1 VTIGTIFRGV
11 DAGRRALDYHLERAN
26 VLSGNVANID
36 TPGYRPRELVQPAE
50 RRAATRLPL
59 AVTSPEHVTSPR
71 AVGASGAAE
80 VIEEGVANPGN
91 DENAVS
97 LEHELAKMS
106 ANQLR
111 YDGAARLVQMQLGQL
126 RYAANDGNGG

>member
-1 VTIGTIFRGV
+1 MTIGSIFRGV
-11 DAGRRALDYHLERAN
+11 DAGQRALDYHLERAN
-26 VLSGNVANID
+26 VLAGNVANID
-36 TPGYRPRELVQPAE
+36 TPGYRPRELVRPAE
-50 RRAATRLPL
+50 ARSTTRLPL
-59 AVTSPEHVTSPR
+59 AVTSPEHVSSTR
-71 AVGASGAAE
+71 AVGASGETE
-80 VIEEGVANPGN
+80 VIEEGVASPGN